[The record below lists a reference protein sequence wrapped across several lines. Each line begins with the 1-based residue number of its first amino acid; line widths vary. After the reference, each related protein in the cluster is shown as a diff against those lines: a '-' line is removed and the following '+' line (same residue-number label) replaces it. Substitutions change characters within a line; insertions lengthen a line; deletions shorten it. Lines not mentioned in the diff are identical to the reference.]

1 MTKRSDLIG
10 ALIWEI
16 RATQAAVDA
25 VDDAFADYLGVNRT
39 DARCLDILERDGP
52 MPAGE
57 LARAVGLTTG
67 AVTAVLDR
75 LERAGYAR
83 RTRDSEDRRRVLVE
97 VTPKVR
103 RAAEEIFDVGNPKA
117 FEDFF
122 ADYSDRDLQLL
133 IDFHRHNR
141 EMNAER
147 LAFLQRKLERRS
159 RRRAAG

>member
-1 MTKRSDLIG
+1 VTNRSDLIG
-10 ALIWEI
+10 TLIWEI

-83 RTRDSEDRRRVLVE
+83 RTRDREDRRRVLVD

-103 RAAEEIFDVGNPKA
+103 RAAEEVFDVGNPKA

-122 ADYSDRDLQLL
+122 ANYSDGDLQLL

-147 LAFLQRKLERRS
+147 LAFLKQKLERRS